1 VSSLELAFIAPTL
14 LALIFF
20 IVQGALYF
28 YGRSVALQAA
38 REGVSQLRILD
49 PDNPDGATAICT
61 EPGMT
66 KTVSL
71 NTQAFAGHIGS
82 GALTSVQ
89 ATATCHVI
97 PGDNAST
104 VTVEVRGNAI
114 SIFGWTMTI
123 DEKATGRV
131 EQFQDEAPQP

>member
-20 IVQGALYF
+20 LVQAALYF

-49 PDNPDGATAICT
+49 PNNPNTALCT
-61 EPGMT
+61 TPGMT
-66 KTVSL
+66 DTISK
-71 NTQAFAGHIGS
+71 NTQAYASHIGS
-82 GALTSVQ
+82 GALKSVQ
-89 ATATCHVI
+89 VIATCHVI
-97 PGDNAST
+97 PGNNAST
-104 VTVEVRGNAI
+104 VTVEVKGSAI
-114 SIFGWTMTI
+114 SLFGWTMTV
-123 DEKATGRV
+123 DETATGRV